1 MWRVYGGA
9 VLAIAGIAV
18 FIEARIHKP
27 CAYGSPS
34 PCPAAGHLESMTYKY
49 LLKGGALLVLLGA
62 LLVIGTLVRFW
73 QD

>member
-18 FIEARIHKP
+18 FVEARLHKP
-27 CAYGSPS
+27 CAYGSS
-34 PCPAAGHLESMTYKY
+34 PCPASGHLENMTYKY

-62 LLVIGTLVRFW
+62 VLVIGTLVRSW
-73 QD
+73 QE